1 MAGPSA
7 KQGESALSLSLE
19 ALAAAFRDALCG
31 PKHLGSPEVVWSDG
45 GSQVVLHV
53 GKLQVRTVQTALVVA
68 VDTESSEFGVAPLVV
83 RFVFGKESGPASL
96 VAATDETALGH
107 PQVAARWGPLF
118 RDVVWAAFARQV
130 ELAVG
135 GQRPAGISVGRSGLQ
150 LAVDKPVSIV
160 ELAGA
165 HVRDLVSRGLREA
178 PRQVQ
183 DREPPA

>member
-7 KQGESALSLSLE
+7 KQGEPTLSLE

-31 PKHLGSPEVVWSDG
+31 PKNLGSPEVVWSDG
-45 GSQVVLHV
+45 GSQIVLHV

-83 RFVFGKESGPASL
+83 RFVFGKEGGPASL

-130 ELAVG
+130 ELGA
-135 GQRPAGISVGRSGLQ
+135 AGKQPTGVSVGRAGLQ
-150 LAVDKPVSIV
+150 LAIDKPFSVV

-165 HVRDLVSRGLREA
+165 HLRDLVSRGVREA
-178 PRQVQ
+178 PRRVEH
-183 DREPPA
+183 REPSA